1 MQEILSE
8 FPEVDNGL
16 DPSPAGLE
24 DGSTLKGAQVGS
36 PRKGGDFWRG
46 EAEAKRARQA
56 LVGTA
61 DGTGRL
67 RGILDAVR
75 SNRLEDDFSDCWSFS
90 REDFERKLHHKRAK
104 VKVIFVELPDTVAVQ
119 GPESEIVGNMV
130 TNDFLA
136 LLDVKERQIVMC
148 LNSGI
153 TKLTEIAQ
161 ILGYANHSPV
171 SKKLT
176 RIRHLAEQHLRNS

>member
-1 MQEILSE
+1 M
-8 FPEVDNGL
+8 
-16 DPSPAGLE
+16 
-24 DGSTLKGAQVGS
+24 
-36 PRKGGDFWRG
+36 
-46 EAEAKRARQA
+46 
-56 LVGTA
+56 
-61 DGTGRL
+61 
-67 RGILDAVR
+67 
-75 SNRLEDDFSDCWSFS
+75 
-90 REDFERKLHHKRAK
+90 
-104 VKVIFVELPDTVAVQ
+104 Q

-136 LLDVKERQIVMC
+136 LLDVKERQIVVC